1 MTIARLGYAGF
12 MFDAAAGGSTKDEM
26 IDGIAELAGV
36 DVLINKAGSN
46 RRELMIG
53 SPAKREILSTQ

>member
-1 MTIARLGYAGF
+1 